1 VTLTARWLE
10 QPPTEWDSLRR
21 SDPAATPIHRPE
33 LARALAAVLPGYS
46 AHWIAVERDG
56 GLVGGAPA
64 MIERRA
70 GLHWIHAMPW
80 ALSGAPLAQTGL
92 HAAVDETVA
101 AAIDRRAAELR
112 AVGGAWVLYRPNQPE
127 IARETLE
134 RIPGETH
141 AMTTAVIDLAGGV
154 EAAFRAVA
162 RRTRYEIRATHG
174 RALTCAEDP
183 DALDEAY
190 ALYRAQARRWPG
202 HRPRPLELLRR
213 LLLDDP
219 PAARLFAARD
229 ARGLLTAGL
238 VLIGDR
244 EWMWWWSGSHPE
256 ARVAHATS
264 RLMWSTVEGA
274 AAAGCTRLNLG
285 ASAGLASVEAFKLG
299 LGARDLPVIVRWIAP
314 VHAGAVGRAVAG
326 LQARIRARR
335 ARGAPA

>member
-1 VTLTARWLE
+1 MTLTAHWLE
-10 QPPTEWDSLRR
+10 QPPAEWDSLRR

-33 LARALAAVLPGYS
+33 LARAFAAVLPGYS

-56 GLVGGAPA
+56 RLVGGAPA

-80 ALSGAPLAQTGL
+80 ALSGAPLAQAGL
-92 HAAVDETVA
+92 RGAVDEAVA
-101 AAIDRRAAELR
+101 AAIDRRASELR
-112 AVGGAWVLYRPNQPE
+112 AVGGAWVLYRPHEPE
-127 IARETLE
+127 VARAALE
-134 RIPGETH
+134 RIPGETR
-141 AMTTAVIDLAGGV
+141 AMTTAVMDLAGGV

-162 RRTRYEIRATHG
+162 RRTRSEIRSAHG
-174 RALTCAEDP
+174 RPLTCAEDP
-183 DALDEAY
+183 GALDEAY
-190 ALYRAQARRWPG
+190 TLYRAQARGWPG
-202 HRPRPLELLRR
+202 HRLRPLELLRR

-219 PAARLFAARD
+219 PAARLFTARD
-229 ARGLLTAGL
+229 ARGLLAAGL

-256 ARVAHATS
+256 ARVAHATA
-264 RLMWSTVEGA
+264 RLMWWSAERA
-274 AAAGCTRLNLG
+274 AAAGCARVNLG
-285 ASAGLASVEAFKLG
+285 ASAGLAPVESFKLG

-314 VHAGAVGRAVAG
+314 VHAGVVGRAVAG